1 MEMETK
7 TKTELEKKQERNS
20 LTETHVTDPLGEGR
34 GASEHRGLHEG
45 VASLR
50 GDEAGHTLQ
59 FRGPPE
65 SPFRG
70 RQKTSEGNRMIH
82 AEHAVLMLW

>member
-45 VASLR
+45 VASLG
-50 GDEAGHTLQ
+50 GDEAGHTLHI
-59 FRGPPE
+59 PP
-65 SPFRG
+65 PI
-70 RQKTSEGNRMIH
+70 TTP
-82 AEHAVLMLW
+82 AVQRAS